1 MPRPGKTLIEPV
13 AFTKREA
20 VVLIDL
26 ARDRLAAMVVVDRED
41 VDTRINI
48 VEAVKKLEGANQGQR
63 TADTMSE
70 TASRNLKTVDRSKR
84 SERQAIEERQVTR
97 TAQNPIEPPFVNR
110 NEMERGTAAERQ
122 RLRSSQKS

>member
-48 VEAVKKLEGANQGQR
+48 VEAVRKLEGA
-63 TADTMSE
+63 A
-70 TASRNLKTVDRSKR
+70 
-84 SERQAIEERQVTR
+84 
-97 TAQNPIEPPFVNR
+97 
-110 NEMERGTAAERQ
+110 GTQ
-122 RLRSSQKS
+122 